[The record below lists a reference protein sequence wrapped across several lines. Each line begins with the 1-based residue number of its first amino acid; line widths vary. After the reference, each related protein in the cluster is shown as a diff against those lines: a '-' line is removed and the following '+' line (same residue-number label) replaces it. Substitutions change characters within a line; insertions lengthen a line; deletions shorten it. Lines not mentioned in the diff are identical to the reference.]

1 MFVTS
6 KRRKCCNDPD
16 IFCYIC
22 GCFTLPPQRCN
33 TNSFIKKIY
42 LAYFGVPLGDQDKS
56 WVPHQ
61 VCTTC
66 VKTLRSWSQGKN
78 AKLKFGVPMV
88 WREPKNHV
96 DDCYFCLIN
105 VKGFNKKNKQHLQYP
120 NIHSAMRPIP
130 HSDKVPV
137 PIFTKLPDI
146 DEDQLRSSTSSTN
159 SDDDDEE
166 QNIAHEAWNA
176 GRASLYSQSELNDL
190 IRDLNLPKQS
200 AEVLAFR
207 LQKQHLLKA
216 GTSVS
221 FYRNREENLRKFF
234 QSDGQLVYCTDVE
247 GLLLAMGLSAYCSKD
262 WRRFIDSSK
271 RSF

>member
-22 GCFTLPPQRCN
+22 GYFTLPPQRRN
-33 TNSFIKKIY
+33 INSFIKKIY
-42 LAYFGVPLGDQDKS
+42 PAYFGVLLGDQDKS
-56 WVPHQ
+56 WAPHQ

-66 VKTLRSWSQGKN
+66 VETLRSWSQGKN

-88 WREPKNHV
+88 WREPKNHA
-96 DDCYFCLIN
+96 DDCYFCLVN

-120 NIHSAMRPIP
+120 NIHSAMRTIP

-166 QNIAHEAWNA
+166 QDIAHEAWNA
-176 GRASLYSQSELNDL
+176 G
-190 IRDLNLPKQS
+190 
-200 AEVLAFR
+200 
-207 LQKQHLLKA
+207 
-216 GTSVS
+216 
-221 FYRNREENLRKFF
+221 
-234 QSDGQLVYCTDVE
+234 
-247 GLLLAMGLSAYCSKD
+247 
-262 WRRFIDSSK
+262 
-271 RSF
+271 

>member
-1 MFVTS
+1 MTQIFSIISVFVLLYHLKDVIS
-6 KRRKCCNDPD
+6 
-16 IFCYIC
+16 IV
-22 GCFTLPPQRCN
+22 L
-33 TNSFIKKIY
+33 SKKIY
-42 LAYFGVPLGDQDKS
+42 LAYFGVLLGDQDKN
-56 WVPHQ
+56 WAPHQ

-88 WREPKNHV
+88 WKEPKNHV
-96 DDCYFCLIN
+96 DDCYFCLVN

-166 QNIAHEAWNA
+166 QDIAHEAWNA
-176 GRASLYSQSELNDL
+176 GRISLYSQSELNNL
-190 IRDLNLPKQS
+190 IRDLNLPMQS
-200 AEVLAFR
+200 AKVLASR
-207 LQKQHLLKA
+207 LQEKHLFKLIQVFHFIVTGK
-216 GTSVS
+216 
-221 FYRNREENLRKFF
+221 RN
-234 QSDGQLVYCTDVE
+234 
-247 GLLLAMGLSAYCSKD
+247 
-262 WRRFIDSSK
+262 
-271 RSF
+271 